1 MLKHFFTL
9 QFLTF
14 IFVGVTAASV
24 NWTSRYVMAT
34 WISFSLAVPLA
45 YCVGMATAFILNKK
59 LVFPKS
65 DIPVDVQVRRFVII
79 NLSFLPVVW
88 AGSLIFSTALK
99 AMGIK
104 EYSDEI
110 GHAASLALPM
120 LATFLLYK
128 FVAFKVRANS

>member
-24 NWTSRYVMAT
+24 NWISRYLMAT
-34 WISFSLAVPLA
+34 WISFSPAVPLA
-45 YCVGMATAFILNKK
+45 YCVGMTTAFALNKI

-65 DIPVDVQVRRFVII
+65 DIPVEVQVRRFIII

-88 AGSLIFSTALK
+88 GCSLIFSTALK

-128 FVAFKVRANS
+128 FVAFKVKANS

>member
-1 MLKHFFTL
+1 MLKYFFSI
-9 QFLTF
+9 QFIAF
-14 IFVGVTAASV
+14 FVVGVTSAGL
-24 NWTSRYVMAT
+24 NWSSRYVMAS
-34 WISFSLAVPLA
+34 WIPFSLAVPLA
-45 YCVGMATAFILNKK
+45 YCVGMATAFALNKIF
-59 LVFPKS
+59 VFPKS
-65 DIPVDVQVRRFVII
+65 DIPVEVQVRRFVII